1 MTTRKLDF
9 FIIDDS
15 EVNNYYTE
23 DLLREYEFT
32 NSVEVFLNAKNALKA
47 LISRLG
53 DESKLPDVIFLD
65 VRMPE
70 MDGFEFIDELEQQVN
85 DREFPSKVF
94 VLTSSKHRRD
104 IESFEKQFIAC
115 EFMNKPLEKG
125 DFDQMIEKYFSDFN

>member
-23 DLLREYEFT
+23 DLLNEYEFT
-32 NSVEVFLNAKNALKA
+32 NSVVVFLNAQDALNAL
-47 LISRLG
+47 LTRLD

-70 MDGFEFIDELEQQVN
+70 MDGFEFIDELEQQLN

-104 IESFEKQFIAC
+104 VESYE
-115 EFMNKPLEKG
+115 
-125 DFDQMIEKYFSDFN
+125 